1 MKVGAMASKGGMI
14 GVYYSV
20 LEAIE
25 TLGVRGTHSV
35 CVLQWFYVVFVFV
48 FVLRFLRFVFFF
60 VSANV

>member
-1 MKVGAMASKGGMI
+1 MASKGGMI

-35 CVLQWFYVVFVFV
+35 CALQWFLFCVCICICAS
-48 FVLRFLRFVFFF
+48 VLAFCVFF

>member
-1 MKVGAMASKGGMI
+1 MASKGGMI

-35 CVLQWFYVVFVFV
+35 CALQWFLCCVCICICAS
-48 FVLRFLRFVFFF
+48 VLAFCVFFC
-60 VSANV
+60 